1 MKTISLSICACFLL
15 VGVTFAQ
22 KPNALSNKEKKDG
35 WVLLF
40 DGKSTKGWHTFQKDK
55 ATAAWA
61 VQDGAL
67 VFNPAADKTERG
79 DLVTDQEYENY
90 DLIIEWKISDGGN
103 SGVIFGINE
112 DPKYH
117 ATYETG
123 IEMQVL
129 DNINAGD
136 RFIPDHLAGSLY
148 DLIGGPEVSK
158 PKAVG
163 EWNEARILNKDGQI
177 TLWLNGV
184 QTATVAKGSE
194 EWKKLIAESKF
205 NGWEGFAKYSK
216 GKIALQ
222 DHGNIVSF
230 RNIKIKQL

>member
-1 MKTISLSICACFLL
+1 MKTISLSICACFML
-15 VGVTFAQ
+15 VSASFAQ
-22 KPNALSNKEKKDG
+22 KPNALTSKEKKDG
-35 WVLLF
+35 WELLF
-40 DGKSTKGWHTFQKDK
+40 DGKSTKGWHTFHKDN
-55 ATAAWA
+55 ATTAWA

-67 VFNPAADKTERG
+67 VFNPEADKADRG

-90 DLIIEWKISDGGN
+90 DLSIEWKISDGGN
-103 SGVIFGINE
+103 SGVIFGVNE
-112 DPKYH
+112 DPKYG
-117 ATYETG
+117 ATYDTG

-136 RFIPDHLAGSLY
+136 RFIPNHLAGSLY

-163 EWNEARILNKDGQI
+163 EWNVARLLNKDGQI

-194 EWKKLIAESKF
+194 EWNKLIAGSKF
-205 NGWEGFAKYSK
+205 NGWEGFAKYPK

-222 DHGNIVSF
+222 DHGNVVSY

>member
-15 VGVTFAQ
+15 ASAAFAQ
-22 KPNALSNKEKKDG
+22 KPNALSSKEKKDG

-40 DGKSTKGWHTFQKDK
+40 DGKSTKGWHTFRKDK
-55 ATAAWA
+55 AAAAWA

-67 VFNPAADKTERG
+67 VFNPTADKTERG

-90 DLIIEWKISDGGN
+90 DLTIEWKISDGGN

-112 DPKYH
+112 DPKYG

-148 DLIGGPEVSK
+148 DLIGGPDVSK

-205 NGWEGFAKYSK
+205 NGWEGFAKYPK

-222 DHGNIVSF
+222 DHGNIVSY